1 MISSQTNEKP
11 TKQRS
16 GAFWVLAFA
25 LAGLMASGCRQR
37 AFTELY
43 IEKMAS
49 EIRMLED
56 RIYEF
61 DAADQSNIQEIEQLE
76 REIARLRKA
85 NEELQRKAGDTK
97 FSPNRTNGDSS
108 RKSEA
113 YEIPSVLFPDSS
125 SSIEIIENPPAVMRS
140 PVAPPV
146 YKENQTPDTSKGL
159 PPDTSKGL
167 GLPPDTSKG
176 LPPDTSKGLGLP
188 PDASKGLP
196 PDTSKGLRLPPIDAE
211 PLLPPPAVGSKLRE
225 PQATNNPRSR
235 QNRPDLPSPESL
247 TEEFSLPS
255 TLVRSAQPSK
265 PMVAPVQS
273 PTLAPVDV
281 PSLSTTP
288 STNAPTLLPK
298 AIRNLQEANPQGS
311 LNRSKIKMP
320 EGSKVQ
326 WASATEPIQRDSEDS
341 KRSDI
346 VDNKVSEIGFHPTIC
361 RGNNFDETP
370 GDDGLYLV
378 VTPLNAAGQVVNG
391 LGNLTVVVED
401 SAILDNKGRI
411 ARWEF
416 KPQEL
421 EEMLTPIGASQ
432 GFHLSLPWQDLKP
445 NSPSVTVYLLYELD
459 DGRSMVNN
467 RVIHLRKSSKSQTVW
482 TPRK

>member
-1 MISSQTNEKP
+1 
-11 TKQRS
+11 
-16 GAFWVLAFA
+16 
-25 LAGLMASGCRQR
+25 
-37 AFTELY
+37 
-43 IEKMAS
+43 
-49 EIRMLED
+49 
-56 RIYEF
+56 
-61 DAADQSNIQEIEQLE
+61 
-76 REIARLRKA
+76 
-85 NEELQRKAGDTK
+85 
-97 FSPNRTNGDSS
+97 
-108 RKSEA
+108 
-113 YEIPSVLFPDSS
+113 
-125 SSIEIIENPPAVMRS
+125 
-140 PVAPPV
+140 
-146 YKENQTPDTSKGL
+146 
-159 PPDTSKGL
+159 
-167 GLPPDTSKG
+167 
-176 LPPDTSKGLGLP
+176 
-188 PDASKGLP
+188 
-196 PDTSKGLRLPPIDAE
+196 
-211 PLLPPPAVGSKLRE
+211 
-225 PQATNNPRSR
+225 
-235 QNRPDLPSPESL
+235 
-247 TEEFSLPS
+247 
-255 TLVRSAQPSK
+255 
-265 PMVAPVQS
+265 MVAPVQ
-273 PTLAPVDV
+273 PPNLAPVDV

-346 VDNKVSEIGFHPTIC
+346 VDNKVAEIGFHPTIC

-378 VTPLNAAGQVVNG
+378 VTPLNAVGQVVNG
-391 LGNLTVVVED
+391 LGTLTVVVED

-445 NSPSVTVYLLYELD
+445 NSPSVTVYLLYELN

-467 RVIHLRKSSKSQTVW
+467 RVIHLRKPSKGQTVW

>member
-1 MISSQTNEKP
+1 MQTTLVFNMTSCQTNEKP

-16 GAFWVLAFA
+16 GAFWVLACA
-25 LAGLMASGCRQR
+25 LTGLLASGCRQR

-56 RIYEF
+56 RVYEF

-76 REIARLRKA
+76 REIVRLRKA
-85 NEELQRKAGDTK
+85 NEELQRRVGDTK
-97 FSPNRTNGDSS
+97 ISPNRTNGDSS

-113 YEIPSVLFPDSS
+113 HEIPSVLFPDTS

-140 PVAPPV
+140 PVAPLAPPA
-146 YKENQTPDTSKGL
+146 YKENQTPDTPK
-159 PPDTSKGL
+159 DTPKGL
-167 GLPPDTSKG
+167 GP
-176 LPPDTSKGLGLP
+176 
-188 PDASKGLP
+188 
-196 PDTSKGLRLPPIDAE
+196 PPIDAE
-211 PLLPPPAVGSKLRE
+211 PLLPPAVGSKPGE
-225 PQATNNPRSR
+225 PQAMNNPRSR
-235 QNRPDLPSPESL
+235 QNRSDLPLPESL
-247 TEEFSLPS
+247 AEEVSLPS
-255 TLVRSAQPSK
+255 SLVRSAQQSK
-265 PMVAPVQS
+265 PMVAPVQ
-273 PTLAPVDV
+273 PPNLAPVDV

-298 AIRNLQEANPQGS
+298 AIRNLQETNPQGS
-311 LNRSKIKMP
+311 LNRTKIKMP
-320 EGSKVQ
+320 EGSKIQ
-326 WASATEPIQRDSEDS
+326 WASATEPIHRDSEDS
-341 KRSDI
+341 NRPDI
-346 VDNKVSEIGFHPTIC
+346 VDNKVAEIGFHPTIC

-378 VTPLNAAGQVVNG
+378 VTPLNASGQVINV
-391 LGNLTVVVED
+391 LGTLTVVVED
-401 SAILDNKGRI
+401 SAVLDNKGRI

-421 EEMLTPIGASQ
+421 EDMLTPIGASQ

-445 NSPSVTVYLLYELD
+445 NSQSVTVYLLYELD
-459 DGRSMVNN
+459 DGRSMVNK
-467 RVIHLRKSSKSQTVW
+467 RVIHLRKPSKGQTVW

>member
-1 MISSQTNEKP
+1 M
-11 TKQRS
+11 
-16 GAFWVLAFA
+16 LACA
-25 LAGLMASGCRQR
+25 LAGFMASGCRQR

-76 REIARLRKA
+76 REIASLRKA
-85 NEELQRKAGDTK
+85 YEELQRKVGDTK

-113 YEIPSVLFPDSS
+113 YEIPSVLVPDSS

-146 YKENQTPDTSKGL
+146 YKENQTPDASKG
-159 PPDTSKGL
+159 PPA
-167 GLPPDTSKG
+167 
-176 LPPDTSKGLGLP
+176 DTSKGLGLP

-211 PLLPPPAVGSKLRE
+211 PLLPPSVGSKLRE
-225 PQATNNPRSR
+225 PQAMNNPRSR
-235 QNRPDLPSPESL
+235 QNKSDLPLPESITEEVSLPSP
-247 TEEFSLPS
+247 
-255 TLVRSAQPSK
+255 LVRSAPQSK
-265 PMVAPVQS
+265 PMVAPVQ
-273 PTLAPVDV
+273 PPNLAPVDV

-288 STNAPTLLPK
+288 ATDPPTLLPK

-311 LNRSKIKMP
+311 LNRNKIKMP

-326 WASATEPIQRDSEDS
+326 WASATEPIHRDSEDS
-341 KRSDI
+341 NRTDI
-346 VDNKVSEIGFHPTIC
+346 VDNKVAEIGFHPTIC

-378 VTPLNAAGQVVNG
+378 VTPLNATGQVVNV
-391 LGNLTVVVED
+391 LGTLTVVVED
-401 SAILDNKGRI
+401 SAVLDNKGRI

-467 RVIHLRKSSKSQTVW
+467 RVIHLRKPSKGQTVW

>member
-1 MISSQTNEKP
+1 M
-11 TKQRS
+11 
-16 GAFWVLAFA
+16 LACA
-25 LAGLMASGCRQR
+25 LAGFMASGCRQR

-76 REIARLRKA
+76 REIVSLRKA
-85 NEELQRKAGDTK
+85 HEELQRKVGDTK
-97 FSPNRTNGDSS
+97 FSPNRANGDSS

-113 YEIPSVLFPDSS
+113 YEIPSVLVPDSS

-146 YKENQTPDTSKGL
+146 YKENQTPDTSKGF
-159 PPDTSKGL
+159 
-167 GLPPDTSKG
+167 GLPPDSSKG
-176 LPPDTSKGLGLP
+176 LPPD
-188 PDASKGLP
+188 A
-196 PDTSKGLRLPPIDAE
+196 SKGLRLPPIDAE
-211 PLLPPPAVGSKLRE
+211 PLLPPSVGSKLRE
-225 PQATNNPRSR
+225 PQATNIPRSR
-235 QNRPDLPSPESL
+235 QSKSDLPTPESL
-247 TEEFSLPS
+247 TEELSLPS
-255 TLVRSAQPSK
+255 TLVRSAPPSK
-265 PMVAPVQS
+265 PIVAPVQ
-273 PTLAPVDV
+273 PPNLAPVDV

-288 STNAPTLLPK
+288 ATDAPTLLPK

-311 LNRSKIKMP
+311 LNRNKIKMP

-326 WASATEPIQRDSEDS
+326 WASATEPIQRDSQDS
-341 KRSDI
+341 NRTDI
-346 VDNKVSEIGFHPTIC
+346 VDNKVAEIGFHPTIC

-378 VTPLNAAGQVVNG
+378 VTPLNATGQVVNV
-391 LGNLTVVVED
+391 LGTLTVVVED
-401 SAILDNKGRI
+401 SAVVDNKGRI

-467 RVIHLRKSSKSQTVW
+467 RVIHLRKPSKGQTVW

>member
-16 GAFWVLAFA
+16 GAFWVLALA

-76 REIARLRKA
+76 REIVRLRKA
-85 NEELQRKAGDTK
+85 NEELQRKVGDTK

-159 PPDTSKGL
+159 
-167 GLPPDTSKG
+167 GLPPDT
-176 LPPDTSKGLGLP
+176 
-188 PDASKGLP
+188 SKGLP

-211 PLLPPPAVGSKLRE
+211 PLLPPATGPKLRE

-235 QNRPDLPSPESL
+235 QTRSDLPSPESL

-255 TLVRSAQPSK
+255 TLVRSAQQSK
-265 PMVAPVQS
+265 PMVAPVQ
-273 PTLAPVDV
+273 PPNLAPVDI

-391 LGNLTVVVED
+391 LGTLTVVVED

-445 NSPSVTVYLLYELD
+445 NSPSVTVYLLYELN

-467 RVIHLRKSSKSQTVW
+467 RVIHLRKPSKGQTVW

>member
-1 MISSQTNEKP
+1 MISCQTNEKP

-16 GAFWVLAFA
+16 GAFWVLACA
-25 LAGLMASGCRQR
+25 LAGFMASGCRQR

-76 REIARLRKA
+76 REIVSLRKA
-85 NEELQRKAGDTK
+85 YEELQRKVGDTK

-113 YEIPSVLFPDSS
+113 YEIPSVLVPDSS
-125 SSIEIIENPPAVMRS
+125 SSIEIIENPPSVMRS
-140 PVAPPV
+140 PVAPLAPPV

-159 PPDTSKGL
+159 GM
-167 GLPPDTSKG
+167 
-176 LPPDTSKGLGLP
+176 
-188 PDASKGLP
+188 
-196 PDTSKGLRLPPIDAE
+196 PPIDAE
-211 PLLPPPAVGSKLRE
+211 PLLPPAVGSKLRE
-225 PQATNNPRSR
+225 PQAMNNPRSR
-235 QNRPDLPSPESL
+235 ENRSDLPSSESL
-247 TEEFSLPS
+247 AEEVSLPS
-255 TLVRSAQPSK
+255 PLVRSAPQSK
-265 PMVAPVQS
+265 PMVAPVQ
-273 PTLAPVDV
+273 PPNLAPVDV

-288 STNAPTLLPK
+288 STDAPTLLPK
-298 AIRNLQEANPQGS
+298 AIRNLQDANPQGS
-311 LNRSKIKMP
+311 LNRTKIKMP
-320 EGSKVQ
+320 EGSKIQ
-326 WASATEPIQRDSEDS
+326 WASATEPIHRDSEDS
-341 KRSDI
+341 NRTDI
-346 VDNKVSEIGFHPTIC
+346 VDNKAAEIGFHPTIC

-378 VTPLNAAGQVVNG
+378 VTPLNATGQVVNV
-391 LGNLTVVVED
+391 LGTLTVVVED
-401 SAILDNKGRI
+401 SAVLDNKGRI

-445 NSPSVTVYLLYELD
+445 SSPSVTVYLLYELD

-467 RVIHLRKSSKSQTVW
+467 RVIHLRKPSKGQTVW

>member
-1 MISSQTNEKP
+1 M
-11 TKQRS
+11 
-16 GAFWVLAFA
+16 LACA

-43 IEKMAS
+43 IEQMAS

-76 REIARLRKA
+76 REIERLRTA
-85 NEELQRKAGDTK
+85 NEELQRKVGDTK

-146 YKENQTPDTSKGL
+146 YKENQTPDTSN
-159 PPDTSKGL
+159 
-167 GLPPDTSKG
+167 
-176 LPPDTSKGLGLP
+176 
-188 PDASKGLP
+188 GLP

-211 PLLPPPAVGSKLRE
+211 PLLPPPAAGSKLRE

-235 QNRPDLPSPESL
+235 QNKAVLPPPESL
-247 TEEFSLPS
+247 TEEVSLPS
-255 TLVRSAQPSK
+255 TLVRSAQQSK
-265 PMVAPVQS
+265 PMVAPVQPPS
-273 PTLAPVDV
+273 LAPVDV

-288 STNAPTLLPK
+288 ATNAPTLLPK
-298 AIRNLQEANPQGS
+298 AIRNMQEANPQGS

-341 KRSDI
+341 KRIVI
-346 VDNKVSEIGFHPTIC
+346 VDNKVAEIGFHPTIC

-391 LGNLTVVVED
+391 LGTLTVVVED
-401 SAILDNKGRI
+401 SEILDNKGRI

-416 KPQEL
+416 KPHEL

-445 NSPSVTVYLLYELD
+445 NSPSVTVYLLYELN

-467 RVIHLRKSSKSQTVW
+467 RVIHLRKPSKGQTVW

>member
-1 MISSQTNEKP
+1 M
-11 TKQRS
+11 
-16 GAFWVLAFA
+16 LACA
-25 LAGLMASGCRQR
+25 LSGLMASGCRQR

-76 REIARLRKA
+76 REIASLRKA
-85 NEELQRKAGDTK
+85 YEELQRKVGDTK

-146 YKENQTPDTSKGL
+146 YKENQTPDT
-159 PPDTSKGL
+159 TKGL

-176 LPPDTSKGLGLP
+176 LPP
-188 PDASKGLP
+188 
-196 PDTSKGLRLPPIDAE
+196 IDAE
-211 PLLPPPAVGSKLRE
+211 PLLPPAVGSKLRE

-235 QNRPDLPSPESL
+235 QNKSDLPSPESL
-247 TEEFSLPS
+247 TEEISLPS
-255 TLVRSAQPSK
+255 TLVRSGQPSK
-265 PMVAPVQS
+265 PMVAPVQ
-273 PTLAPVDV
+273 PPNLAPVDV

-288 STNAPTLLPK
+288 STNAPILLPK
-298 AIRNLQEANPQGS
+298 AIRNLQDANPQGS
-311 LNRSKIKMP
+311 LNRNKIKMP
-320 EGSKVQ
+320 EGIKVQ

-341 KRSDI
+341 NRTDI
-346 VDNKVSEIGFHPTIC
+346 VDKKVAEIGFHPTIC

-391 LGNLTVVVED
+391 LGTLTVVVED
-401 SAILDNKGRI
+401 SAILDNQGRI

-416 KPQEL
+416 HPQEL

-432 GFHLSLPWQDLKP
+432 GFHLSLPWQELKP
-445 NSPSVTVYLLYELD
+445 NSPSVTVYLLYELN

-467 RVIHLRKSSKSQTVW
+467 RVIHLRKPSKGQTVW

>member
-1 MISSQTNEKP
+1 MISCQTNEKP

-16 GAFWVLAFA
+16 EAFWVLACA
-25 LAGLMASGCRQR
+25 LAGFMASGCRQR

-56 RIYEF
+56 RIYEY
-61 DAADQSNIQEIEQLE
+61 DAADQSNIQEIEQLQL
-76 REIARLRKA
+76 EIVRLRKA
-85 NEELQRKAGDTK
+85 HEELQRKVGDTK
-97 FSPNRTNGDSS
+97 LSPNRTNGDSS

-113 YEIPSVLFPDSS
+113 YEVPSVLFPDSS

-146 YKENQTPDTSKGL
+146 YKENQTPDTSK
-159 PPDTSKGL
+159 DKSKGL
-167 GLPPDTSKG
+167 GP
-176 LPPDTSKGLGLP
+176 
-188 PDASKGLP
+188 
-196 PDTSKGLRLPPIDAE
+196 PPIDVE
-211 PLLPPPAVGSKLRE
+211 PLLPPAVGSKLPE
-225 PQATNNPRSR
+225 PQAMNNPRSR
-235 QNRPDLPSPESL
+235 QNRSDLPSAESL
-247 TEEFSLPS
+247 TEEVSMPS
-255 TLVRSAQPSK
+255 PLVRSAQQSK
-265 PMVAPVQS
+265 PMVAPVQ
-273 PTLAPVDV
+273 PPNLAPVDV
-281 PSLSTTP
+281 PSPSTTP

-298 AIRNLQEANPQGS
+298 AIRNLQDANPQGS
-311 LNRSKIKMP
+311 LNRTRIKMP

-326 WASATEPIQRDSEDS
+326 WASATEPIHGNSEDS
-341 KRSDI
+341 NRSEI
-346 VDNKVSEIGFHPTIC
+346 VDNKVAEIGFHPTIC

-378 VTPLNAAGQVVNG
+378 VTPLNAAGQVVNV
-391 LGNLTVVVED
+391 LGTLTVVVED

-445 NSPSVTVYLLYELD
+445 SSQSVTVYLLYELD
-459 DGRSMVNN
+459 DGRSMVND
-467 RVIHLRKSSKSQTVW
+467 RVIHLRKPSKGQTVW